1 LLQKNLTRNG
11 NSYALT
17 LDKPLLE
24 LLHMSPETPV
34 EIRTNGQSFLVT
46 PVRPTDPAR
55 ATAFL
60 EALNQVNTTFD
71 PLFQSLSKR

>member
-1 LLQKNLTRNG
+1 MQKNLTRNG

-17 LDKPLLE
+17 LDKPLME

-46 PVRPTDPAR
+46 PVRPIDPAR

-60 EALNQVNTTFD
+60 EAVNQVNTTFE
-71 PLFQSLSKR
+71 PMFQALAKR